1 MLLLC
6 LGLKLA
12 AVFAAVGQ
20 FVAGKSMRSGLM
32 KSATAVSAAALMLLA
47 GPGLAQEAAV
57 RPATG
62 SGGDIVNY
70 GQIHSPV
77 VGRGGMVVSQ
87 SDLAT
92 RVGVDILRQGGNAV
106 DSAIAVAFAEAV
118 TLPRAGNIG
127 GSGYMV
133 VHMAATKD
141 RPAQD
146 IAINYY
152 GTAPAATTPDLL
164 LGPDGRFDRSKP
176 SGFKNVAVPGTVMGL
191 WEAHQRFGSMPWADL
206 AAPAI
211 ALAEEGYVLSDGEAD
226 ATGGRARVL
235 ATDPGAREAYLKA
248 DGSVYR
254 AGEVFRQP
262 LLAESLRKL
271 ARGGA
276 DEFYKGEL
284 ARQIVAGIQ
293 AHGGVITMEDMAA
306 YRADVSEPIWGSYR
320 GHRISFMPPTASG
333 VSVAEALNLLEHFD
347 LRAMGWGSVDSLH
360 LISEA
365 MKITSSDRNLIGGA
379 PQWTSPAKGLASKEF
394 AAERVKLISLD
405 KTLKAADVPEG
416 NPYPFESRDTTHY
429 SVADAYGN
437 AVSNTY
443 TLSNSYG
450 AHVAPVG
457 TGILLN
463 NHLDNFYWGT
473 EGKPN
478 SPAPG
483 KRLGSTIT
491 PMIVFKDD
499 KPWLVTGTPGG
510 GYIIATMVQLVSNV
524 IDHRLNVAEAAMRP
538 RINQG
543 WGGAPLELEGGFSPD
558 VERLLRERGHR
569 TRGSNTMGSTQSI
582 MIEGDRFYG
591 AADTRRPDAS
601 AVGVR

>member
-1 MLLLC
+1 
-6 LGLKLA
+6 
-12 AVFAAVGQ
+12 
-20 FVAGKSMRSGLM
+20 MRFGFTRA
-32 KSATAVSAAALMLLA
+32 ATAVSAAALMLLA
-47 GPGLAQEAAV
+47 GPGLAQQAAQV

-77 VGRGGMVVSQ
+77 IGRGGMVVSQ
-87 SDLAT
+87 SDPAT
-92 RVGVDILRQGGNAV
+92 RVGVEILRQGGNAV
-106 DSAIAVAFAEAV
+106 DSAVAVAFAEAV

-127 GSGYMV
+127 GSGYMI
-133 VHMAATKD
+133 VHMAATAD

-146 IAINYY
+146 IAVNYY
-152 GTAPAATTPDLL
+152 GAAPAATTPELL

-176 SGFKNVAVPGTVMGL
+176 SGFINVSVPGTVMGL
-191 WEAHQRFGSMPWADL
+191 WEAHSRFGSMPWADL
-206 AAPAI
+206 VAPAI
-211 ALAEEGYVLSDGEAD
+211 RLAEEGYVLSDGEAD
-226 ATGGRARVL
+226 ATAGRARVL
-235 ATDPGAREAYLKA
+235 ATDPGAREAYLKP

-254 AGEVFRQP
+254 AGETFRQP
-262 LLAESLRKL
+262 LLAESLRKV

-293 AHGGVITMEDMAA
+293 AQGGVITLEDMAA

-320 GHRISFMPPTASG
+320 GNRISFMPPTASG

-347 LRAMGWGSVDSLH
+347 LKAMGWGSVDSLH

-365 MKITSSDRNLIGGA
+365 MKITSSDRRLIGGA
-379 PQWTSPAKGLASKEF
+379 PQWTTPARGLASKEF
-394 AAERVKLISLD
+394 AAERVKLIALD
-405 KTLKAADVPEG
+405 RTLKAADIPEG
-416 NPYPFESRDTTHY
+416 NPYPYESQDTTHY
-429 SVADAYGN
+429 SVADAFGN

-463 NHLDNFYWGT
+463 NHLDNFSWGT
-473 EGKPN
+473 RGEPN

-499 KPWLVTGTPGG
+499 KPWLITGTPGG
-510 GYIIATMVQLVSNV
+510 GYIIATMVQLISNV
-524 IDHRLNVAEAAMRP
+524 VDHNLNVAEAAMRP
-538 RINQG
+538 RLNQG
-543 WGGAPLELEGGFSPD
+543 GGDSPLELEGGFSPD
-558 VERLLRERGHR
+558 VERLLRERGHTVR
-569 TRGSNTMGSTQSI
+569 PSMTMGSTQSI
-582 MIEGDRFYG
+582 MVDGDRFLG
-591 AADTRRPDAS
+591 AADTRRPDAL
-601 AVGVR
+601 ALGVR

>member
-1 MLLLC
+1 MHRRMNLW
-6 LGLKLA
+6 A
-12 AVFAAVGQ
+12 AVSV
-20 FVAGKSMRSGLM
+20 
-32 KSATAVSAAALMLLA
+32 AALVGF
-47 GPGLAQEAAV
+47 GPMVAPALAQEAAV
-57 RPATG
+57 RPAAG
-62 SGGDIVNY
+62 SGGDIVSY
-70 GQIHSPV
+70 GQIHNPV
-77 VGRGGMVVSQ
+77 VGRDGMVVSQ

-92 RVGVDILRQGGNAV
+92 RVGVEILAKGGNAV
-106 DSAIAVAFAEAV
+106 DAALAVGFAEAV

-133 VHMAATKD
+133 IHMAATAD

-152 GTAPAATTPDLL
+152 GTAPAALTGQTL
-164 LGPDGRFDRSKP
+164 LGADGKFDRSHP
-176 SGFKNVAVPGTVMGL
+176 SDMRNVAVPGTVMGFH
-191 WEAHQRFGSMPWADL
+191 EAFTRFASMSWSDL
-206 AAPAI
+206 IQPAI
-211 ALAEEGYVLSDGEAD
+211 KLAEDGYVLSDGEAD
-226 ATGGRARVL
+226 ATGGRARFL
-235 ATDPGAREAYLKA
+235 ALDPGAAEAYLKA
-248 DGSVYR
+248 DGTPYR
-254 AGEVFRQP
+254 AGEVFKQP
-262 LLAESLRKL
+262 LLGQSLRELAVGGADSFYKGDL
-271 ARGGA
+271 AKKIVDGVQARGG
-276 DEFYKGEL
+276 
-284 ARQIVAGIQ
+284 IM
-293 AHGGVITMEDMAA
+293 TMEDMAS
-306 YRADVSEPIWGSYR
+306 YRAIVSEPIWGSYR
-320 GHRISFMPPTASG
+320 GHRIAYMPPTASG
-333 VSVAEALNLLEHFD
+333 VSVAQAMNMLEHFD
-347 LRAMGWGSVDSLH
+347 LAKMGWGSVDSLH
-360 LISEA
+360 LISEV
-365 MKITSSDRNLIGGA
+365 MKVVNADRRLIGGD
-379 PQWTSPAKGLASKEF
+379 PQWATPANGLASKGF
-394 AAERVKLISLD
+394 AEERVKLVSLERSLD
-405 KTLKAADVPEG
+405 GANLPDG
-416 NPYPFESRDTTHY
+416 NPYPYESQDTTHY
-429 SVADAYGN
+429 SVADKFGN
-437 AVSNTY
+437 AASVTY

-463 NHLDNFYWGT
+463 NHVDNFSWGT
-473 EGKPN
+473 EGEPN

>member
-1 MLLLC
+1 
-6 LGLKLA
+6 
-12 AVFAAVGQ
+12 
-20 FVAGKSMRSGLM
+20 MRLRLM
-32 KSATAVSAAALMLLA
+32 KSATAVSAAALMVLA
-47 GPGLAQEAAV
+47 GPGLAQEAAI
-57 RPATG
+57 RPTTG

-87 SDLAT
+87 SDPAT

-164 LGPDGRFDRSKP
+164 LGPDGKFDRSKP

-206 AAPAI
+206 VAPAI

-248 DGSVYR
+248 DGTAYR

-293 AHGGVITMEDMAA
+293 AQGGVITMEDMAA

-379 PQWTSPAKGLASKEF
+379 PQWTTPAKGLASKEF

-405 KTLKAADVPEG
+405 KTLKAEDVPEG
-416 NPYPFESRDTTHY
+416 NPYPFESKDTTHY

-524 IDHRLNVAEAAMRP
+524 IDHQLNVAEAAMRP
-538 RINQG
+538 RLNQG
-543 WGGAPLELEGGFSPD
+543 GGDSPLELEGGFSPD
-558 VERLLRERGHR
+558 VERLLRERGHTVR
-569 TRGSNTMGSTQSI
+569 PSMTMGSTQSI
-582 MIEGDRFYG
+582 LIDGDRFLG
-591 AADTRRPDAS
+591 AADTRRPDAL
-601 AVGVR
+601 ALGVR

>member
-1 MLLLC
+1 MNLW
-6 LGLKLA
+6 
-12 AVFAAVGQ
+12 
-20 FVAGKSMRSGLM
+20 
-32 KSATAVSAAALMLLA
+32 AAASIAALIGFSPAVAQQVALR
-47 GPGLAQEAAV
+47 PGA
-57 RPATG
+57 G

-70 GQIHSPV
+70 GQIHNPV
-77 VGRGGMVVSQ
+77 IGRDGMVVSQ

-92 RVGVDILRQGGNAV
+92 RVGVEILAKGGNAV
-106 DSAIAVAFAEAV
+106 DAALAVGFAEAV

-133 VHMAATKD
+133 IHMAATPD

-152 GTAPAATTPDLL
+152 GTAPAALTAQTL
-164 LGPDGRFDRSKP
+164 LGADGKFDRSQP
-176 SGFKNVAVPGTVMGL
+176 SGMRNVAVPGTVMGF
-191 WEAHQRFGSMPWADL
+191 WEAHRRFGSMPWSEL
-206 AAPAI
+206 VQPAI
-211 ALAEEGYVLSDGEAD
+211 RLAEEGYILTDGEAD

-235 ATDPGAREAYLKA
+235 ANDPGAAEAYLKA
-248 DGSVYR
+248 DGTPYQ
-254 AGEVFRQP
+254 AGELFRQP

-271 ARGGA
+271 AAGGA
-276 DEFYKGEL
+276 DEFYKGDL
-284 ARQIVAGIQ
+284 ARQIVEGVQ
-293 AHGGVITMEDMAA
+293 ARGGLMTMEDMAN
-306 YRADVSEPIWGSYR
+306 YRAIVSEPIWGSYR
-320 GHRISFMPPTASG
+320 GHRIAFMPPTASG
-333 VSVAEALNLLEHFD
+333 VSVAQALNMLEHFD
-347 LRAMGWGSVDSLH
+347 LAEMGWGSVDSLH
-360 LISEA
+360 LISEV
-365 MKITSSDRNLIGGA
+365 MKVVNHDRRLIGGD
-379 PQWTSPAKGLASKEF
+379 PDWNTPAQGLASKGF
-394 AAERVKLISLD
+394 AEERVKLVSLERALD
-405 KTLKAADVPEG
+405 GATLPDG
-416 NPYPFESRDTTHY
+416 NPYPYESQDTTHY
-429 SVADAYGN
+429 SVADRFGN
-437 AVSNTY
+437 AASVTY

-463 NHLDNFYWGT
+463 NHVDNFSWGT
-473 EGKPN
+473 EGQPN

-510 GYIIATMVQLVSNV
+510 GYIIATMVQLISNI

-558 VERLLRERGHR
+558 VERLLQQRGHQ
-569 TRGSNTMGSTQSI
+569 TRPSMTMGSTQSI

-601 AVGVR
+601 AIGVR

>member
-1 MLLLC
+1 MG
-6 LGLKLA
+6 LGL
-12 AVFAAVGQ
+12 
-20 FVAGKSMRSGLM
+20 MRA
-32 KSATAVSAAALMLLA
+32 ATAVSAAALMLLA
-47 GPGLAQEAAV
+47 APGLAQEAAQV

-87 SDLAT
+87 SDPAT

-106 DSAIAVAFAEAV
+106 DSAVAVAFAEAV

-133 VHMAATKD
+133 VHMAATAD

-146 IAINYY
+146 IAVNYY
-152 GTAPAATTPDLL
+152 GAAPAATTPELL
-164 LGPDGRFDRSKP
+164 LGPNGRFDRSKP
-176 SGFKNVAVPGTVMGL
+176 SGFINAAVPGTVMGL
-191 WEAHQRFGSMPWADL
+191 WEAHSRFGSMPWADL
-206 AAPAI
+206 VAPAI
-211 ALAEEGYVLSDGEAD
+211 RLAEEGYVLSDGEAD
-226 ATGGRARVL
+226 ATAGRARVL
-235 ATDPGAREAYLKA
+235 ATDPGAREAYLKP
-248 DGSVYR
+248 DGTVYR

-262 LLAESLRKL
+262 LLAESLRKV

-284 ARQIVAGIQ
+284 ARQIVAGVQ
-293 AHGGVITMEDMAA
+293 AHGGVITLEDMAA

-320 GHRISFMPPTASG
+320 GNRISFMPPTASG

-347 LRAMGWGSVDSLH
+347 LKAMGWGSVDSLH

-365 MKITSSDRNLIGGA
+365 MKITSSDRRLIGGA
-379 PQWTSPAKGLASKEF
+379 PQWTTPAHGLASKEF
-394 AAERVKLISLD
+394 AAERVKLIALD
-405 KTLKAADVPEG
+405 RTLKATDIPEG
-416 NPYPFESRDTTHY
+416 NPYPYESQDTTHY
-429 SVADAYGN
+429 SVADAFGN

-463 NHLDNFYWGT
+463 NHLDNFSWGT
-473 EGKPN
+473 RGEPN

-510 GYIIATMVQLVSNV
+510 GYIIATMVQLISNV
-524 IDHRLNVAEAAMRP
+524 IDHNLNVAEAAMRP
-538 RINQG
+538 RLNQA
-543 WGGAPLELEGGFSPD
+543 GGDSPLELEGGFSPD
-558 VERLLRERGHR
+558 VERLLRERGHTVR
-569 TRGSNTMGSTQSI
+569 PSMTMGSTQSI
-582 MIEGDRFYG
+582 MVDGDRFLG
-591 AADTRRPDAS
+591 AADTRRPDAL
-601 AVGVR
+601 ALGVR

>member
-1 MLLLC
+1 
-6 LGLKLA
+6 
-12 AVFAAVGQ
+12 
-20 FVAGKSMRSGLM
+20 MRFGFTRA
-32 KSATAVSAAALMLLA
+32 ATAVSAAALMLLA
-47 GPGLAQEAAV
+47 GPGLAQQAAQV
-57 RPATG
+57 RPTTG

-87 SDLAT
+87 SDPAT
-92 RVGVDILRQGGNAV
+92 RVGVEILRQGGNAV
-106 DSAIAVAFAEAV
+106 DSAVAVAFAEAV

-127 GSGYMV
+127 GSGYMI
-133 VHMAATKD
+133 VHMAATAD

-146 IAINYY
+146 IAVNYY
-152 GTAPAATTPDLL
+152 GAAPAATTPELL

-176 SGFKNVAVPGTVMGL
+176 SGFINVSVPGTVMGL
-191 WEAHQRFGSMPWADL
+191 WEAHSRFGSMPWADL
-206 AAPAI
+206 VAPAI
-211 ALAEEGYVLSDGEAD
+211 RLAEEGYVLSDGEAD
-226 ATGGRARVL
+226 ATAGRARVL
-235 ATDPGAREAYLKA
+235 ATDPGAREAYLKP

-254 AGEVFRQP
+254 AGETFRQP
-262 LLAESLRKL
+262 LLAESLRKV

-293 AHGGVITMEDMAA
+293 AQGGVITLEDMAA

-320 GHRISFMPPTASG
+320 GNRISFMPPTASG

-347 LRAMGWGSVDSLH
+347 LKAMGWGSVDSLH

-365 MKITSSDRNLIGGA
+365 MKITSSDRRLIGGA
-379 PQWTSPAKGLASKEF
+379 PQWTTPAHGLASKEF
-394 AAERVKLISLD
+394 ASERVKLIALD
-405 KTLKAADVPEG
+405 RTLKAADIPEG
-416 NPYPFESRDTTHY
+416 NPYPYESQDTTHY
-429 SVADAYGN
+429 SVADAFGN

-463 NHLDNFYWGT
+463 NHLDNFSWGT
-473 EGKPN
+473 RGEPN

-499 KPWLVTGTPGG
+499 KPWLITGTPGG
-510 GYIIATMVQLVSNV
+510 GYIIATMVQLISNV
-524 IDHRLNVAEAAMRP
+524 VDHNLNVAEAAMRP
-538 RINQG
+538 RLNQG
-543 WGGAPLELEGGFSPD
+543 GGDSPLELEGGFSPD
-558 VERLLRERGHR
+558 VERLLRERGHTVR
-569 TRGSNTMGSTQSI
+569 PSMTMGSTQSI
-582 MIEGDRFYG
+582 MVDGDRFLG
-591 AADTRRPDAS
+591 AADTRRPDAL
-601 AVGVR
+601 ALGVR

>member
-1 MLLLC
+1 MRF
-6 LGLKLA
+6 GLKT
-12 AVFAAVGQ
+12 
-20 FVAGKSMRSGLM
+20 
-32 KSATAVSAAALMLLA
+32 TAVAAAALLA
-47 GPGLAQEAAV
+47 APLVALPVLAQEAPAQV
-57 RPATG
+57 RPSTG

-87 SDLAT
+87 SDPAT
-92 RVGVDILRQGGNAV
+92 RVGVEILRRGGNAV
-106 DSAIAVAFAEAV
+106 DSAVAVAFAEAV

-133 VHMAATKD
+133 VHMAATAD

-146 IAINYY
+146 IAVNYY
-152 GTAPAATTPDLL
+152 GTAPAATTPELL
-164 LGPDGRFDRSKP
+164 LGADGKFDRSKP
-176 SGFKNVAVPGTVMGL
+176 SGFINVSVPGTVMGM
-191 WEAHQRFGSMPWADL
+191 WEAHSRFGSLPWAEL
-206 AAPAI
+206 VAPAI
-211 ALAEEGYVLSDGEAD
+211 RLAEEGYVLSDGEAD
-226 ATGGRARVL
+226 ATAGRARVL

-248 DGSVYR
+248 DGTVYR

-262 LLAESLRKL
+262 LLAESLRKV

-293 AHGGVITMEDMAA
+293 ARGGIITLADMAA
-306 YRADVSEPIWGSYR
+306 YRADVTAPIWSSYR
-320 GHRISFMPPTASG
+320 GNRIAYMPPTASG

-347 LRAMGWGSVDSLH
+347 LKAMGWGSVDGLH

-365 MKITSSDRNLIGGA
+365 MKITSSDRRLIGGA
-379 PQWTSPAKGLASKEF
+379 PQWDTPAQGLASKEF
-394 AAERVKLISLD
+394 AAERVRLIAMDRS
-405 KTLKAADVPEG
+405 LKAADIPEG
-416 NPYPFESRDTTHY
+416 NPYPYESQDTTHF
-429 SVADAYGN
+429 SVADAHGN

-450 AHVAPVG
+450 AHVAPIG

-463 NHLDNFYWGT
+463 NHLDNFSWGT
-473 EGKPN
+473 RDEPN

-524 IDHRLNVAEAAMRP
+524 VDHNLNVAEAAMRP
-538 RINQG
+538 RLNQG
-543 WGGAPLELEGGFSPD
+543 GGDSPLELEGGFSPD
-558 VERLLRERGHR
+558 VERLLRERGHTVR
-569 TRGSNTMGSTQSI
+569 PSMTMGSTQSI
-582 MIEGDRFYG
+582 MVEGDRFLG
-591 AADTRRPDAS
+591 AADTRRPDAL
-601 AVGVR
+601 ALGVR

>member
-1 MLLLC
+1 
-6 LGLKLA
+6 
-12 AVFAAVGQ
+12 
-20 FVAGKSMRSGLM
+20 MRFGFTRA
-32 KSATAVSAAALMLLA
+32 ATAVSAAALMLLA
-47 GPGLAQEAAV
+47 GPGLAQQTAQV
-57 RPATG
+57 RPTTG

-70 GQIHSPV
+70 GQIHSPL

-87 SDLAT
+87 SDPAT
-92 RVGVDILRQGGNAV
+92 RVGVEILRQGGNAV
-106 DSAIAVAFAEAV
+106 DSAVAVAFAEAV

-127 GSGYMV
+127 GSGYMI
-133 VHMAATKD
+133 VHMAATAD

-146 IAINYY
+146 IAVNYY
-152 GTAPAATTPDLL
+152 GAAPAATTPELL

-176 SGFKNVAVPGTVMGL
+176 SGFINVSVPGTVMGL
-191 WEAHQRFGSMPWADL
+191 WEAHSRFGSMPWADL
-206 AAPAI
+206 VAPAI
-211 ALAEEGYVLSDGEAD
+211 RLAEEGYVLSDGEAD
-226 ATGGRARVL
+226 ATAGRARVL
-235 ATDPGAREAYLKA
+235 ATDPGAREAYLKP

-254 AGEVFRQP
+254 AGETFRQP
-262 LLAESLRKL
+262 LLAESLRKV

-293 AHGGVITMEDMAA
+293 AQGGVITLEDMAA

-320 GHRISFMPPTASG
+320 GNRISFMPPTASG

-347 LRAMGWGSVDSLH
+347 LKAMGWGSVDSLH

-365 MKITSSDRNLIGGA
+365 MKITSSDRRLIGGA
-379 PQWTSPAKGLASKEF
+379 PQWTTPAHGLASKEF
-394 AAERVKLISLD
+394 AAERVKLIALD
-405 KTLKAADVPEG
+405 RTLKAADIPEG
-416 NPYPFESRDTTHY
+416 NPYPYESQDTTHY
-429 SVADAYGN
+429 SVADAFGN

-463 NHLDNFYWGT
+463 NHLDNFSWGT
-473 EGKPN
+473 RGEPN

-499 KPWLVTGTPGG
+499 KPWLITGTPGG
-510 GYIIATMVQLVSNV
+510 GYIIATMVQLISNV
-524 IDHRLNVAEAAMRP
+524 VDHNLNVAEAAMRP
-538 RINQG
+538 RLNQG
-543 WGGAPLELEGGFSPD
+543 GGDSPLELEGGFSPD
-558 VERLLRERGHR
+558 VERLLRERGHTVR
-569 TRGSNTMGSTQSI
+569 PSMTMGSTQSI
-582 MIEGDRFYG
+582 MVDGDRFLG
-591 AADTRRPDAS
+591 AADTRRPDAL
-601 AVGVR
+601 ALGVR

>member
-1 MLLLC
+1 
-6 LGLKLA
+6 
-12 AVFAAVGQ
+12 
-20 FVAGKSMRSGLM
+20 MRFGFTRA
-32 KSATAVSAAALMLLA
+32 ATAVSAAALMLLA
-47 GPGLAQEAAV
+47 GPGLAQQAAQV
-57 RPATG
+57 RPTTG

-87 SDLAT
+87 SDPAT
-92 RVGVDILRQGGNAV
+92 RVGVEILRQGGNAV
-106 DSAIAVAFAEAV
+106 DSAVAVAFAEAV

-127 GSGYMV
+127 GSGYMI
-133 VHMAATKD
+133 VHMAATAD

-146 IAINYY
+146 IAVNYY
-152 GTAPAATTPDLL
+152 GAAPAATTPELL

-176 SGFKNVAVPGTVMGL
+176 SGFINVSVPGTVMGL
-191 WEAHQRFGSMPWADL
+191 WEAHSRFGSMPWADL
-206 AAPAI
+206 VAPAI
-211 ALAEEGYVLSDGEAD
+211 RLAEEGYVLSDGEAD
-226 ATGGRARVL
+226 ATAGRARVL
-235 ATDPGAREAYLKA
+235 ATDPGAREAYLKP

-254 AGEVFRQP
+254 AGETFRQP
-262 LLAESLRKL
+262 LLAESLRKV

-293 AHGGVITMEDMAA
+293 AQGGVITLEDMAA

-320 GHRISFMPPTASG
+320 GNRISFMPPTASG

-347 LRAMGWGSVDSLH
+347 LKAMGWGSVDSLH

-365 MKITSSDRNLIGGA
+365 MKITSSDRRLIGGA
-379 PQWTSPAKGLASKEF
+379 PQWTTPAHGLASKEF
-394 AAERVKLISLD
+394 AAERVKLIALD
-405 KTLKAADVPEG
+405 RTLKAADIPEG
-416 NPYPFESRDTTHY
+416 NPYPYESQDTTHY
-429 SVADAYGN
+429 SVADAFGN

-463 NHLDNFYWGT
+463 NHLDNFSWGT
-473 EGKPN
+473 RGEPN

-499 KPWLVTGTPGG
+499 KPWLITGTPGG
-510 GYIIATMVQLVSNV
+510 GYIIATMVQLISNV
-524 IDHRLNVAEAAMRP
+524 VDHNLNVAEAAMRP
-538 RINQG
+538 RLNQG
-543 WGGAPLELEGGFSPD
+543 GGDSPLELEGGFSPD
-558 VERLLRERGHR
+558 VERLLRERGHTVR
-569 TRGSNTMGSTQSI
+569 PSMTMGSTQSI
-582 MIEGDRFYG
+582 MVDGDRFLG
-591 AADTRRPDAS
+591 AADTRRPDAL
-601 AVGVR
+601 ALGVR

>member
-1 MLLLC
+1 MNLW
-6 LGLKLA
+6 A
-12 AVFAAVGQ
+12 
-20 FVAGKSMRSGLM
+20 
-32 KSATAVSAAALMLLA
+32 AVSAAALLGF
-47 GPGLAQEAAV
+47 GPMVAPALAQEAAV
-57 RPATG
+57 RPAAG
-62 SGGDIVNY
+62 SGGDIVSY
-70 GQIHSPV
+70 GQIHNPV
-77 VGRGGMVVSQ
+77 IGRDGMVVSQ

-92 RVGVDILRQGGNAV
+92 RVGVEILAKGGNAV
-106 DSAIAVAFAEAV
+106 DAALAVGFAEAV

-133 VHMAATKD
+133 IHMAATSD

-152 GTAPAATTPDLL
+152 GTAPSAMTGQTL
-164 LGPDGRFDRSKP
+164 LGADGKFDRSHP
-176 SGFKNVAVPGTVMGL
+176 SDMRNVAVPGTVMGFH
-191 WEAHQRFGSMPWADL
+191 EAFTRFASLSWSDL
-206 AAPAI
+206 IQPAI
-211 ALAEEGYVLSDGEAD
+211 KLAEDGYVLSDGEAS
-226 ATGGRARVL
+226 ATGGRARFL
-235 ATDPGAREAYLKA
+235 ALDPGAAEAYLKA
-248 DGSVYR
+248 DGSAYQP
-254 AGEVFRQP
+254 GEMFKQP
-262 LLAESLRKL
+262 LLAQSLRELAAGGADAFYKGDL
-271 ARGGA
+271 AQKIVDGVQARGG
-276 DEFYKGEL
+276 
-284 ARQIVAGIQ
+284 IM
-293 AHGGVITMEDMAA
+293 TMADMAS
-306 YRADVSEPIWGSYR
+306 YRAVVSEPIWGSYR
-320 GHRISFMPPTASG
+320 GHRIAYMPPTASG
-333 VSVAEALNLLEHFD
+333 VSVAQALNMLEHFD
-347 LRAMGWGSVDSLH
+347 LAEMGWGSVDSLH
-360 LISEA
+360 LISEV
-365 MKITSSDRNLIGGA
+365 MKVVNADRRLIGGDPDWA
-379 PQWTSPAKGLASKEF
+379 TPAKGLASKGF
-394 AAERVKLISLD
+394 AEERVKLVALD
-405 KTLKAADVPEG
+405 KVLNGNQVPDG
-416 NPYPFESRDTTHY
+416 NPYPYESQDTTHY
-429 SVADAYGN
+429 SVADKFGN
-437 AVSNTY
+437 AVSVTY

-463 NHLDNFYWGT
+463 NHVDNFSWGT
-473 EGKPN
+473 EGEPN

-510 GYIIATMVQLVSNV
+510 GYIIATMVQLLSNV
-524 IDHRLNVAEAAMRP
+524 IDHDLNVAEAAMRP

>member
-1 MLLLC
+1 
-6 LGLKLA
+6 
-12 AVFAAVGQ
+12 
-20 FVAGKSMRSGLM
+20 MRFGFTRA
-32 KSATAVSAAALMLLA
+32 ATAVSAAALMLLA
-47 GPGLAQEAAV
+47 GPGLAQQAAQV
-57 RPATG
+57 RPTTG

-87 SDLAT
+87 SDPAT
-92 RVGVDILRQGGNAV
+92 RVGVEILRQGGNAV
-106 DSAIAVAFAEAV
+106 DSAVAVAFAEAV

-127 GSGYMV
+127 GSGYMI
-133 VHMAATKD
+133 VHMAATAD

-146 IAINYY
+146 IAVNYY
-152 GTAPAATTPDLL
+152 GAAPAATTPELL

-176 SGFKNVAVPGTVMGL
+176 SGFINVSVPGTVMGL
-191 WEAHQRFGSMPWADL
+191 WEAHSRFGSMPWADL
-206 AAPAI
+206 VAPAI
-211 ALAEEGYVLSDGEAD
+211 RLAEEGYVLSDGEAD
-226 ATGGRARVL
+226 ATAGRARVL
-235 ATDPGAREAYLKA
+235 ATDPGAREAYLKP

-254 AGEVFRQP
+254 AGETFRQP
-262 LLAESLRKL
+262 LLAESLRKV

-293 AHGGVITMEDMAA
+293 AQGGVITLEDMAA

-320 GHRISFMPPTASG
+320 GNRISFMPPTASG

-347 LRAMGWGSVDSLH
+347 LKAMGWGSVDSLH

-365 MKITSSDRNLIGGA
+365 MKITSSDRRLIGGA
-379 PQWTSPAKGLASKEF
+379 PQWTTPAHGLASKEF
-394 AAERVKLISLD
+394 AAERVKLIALD
-405 KTLKAADVPEG
+405 RTLKAADIPEG
-416 NPYPFESRDTTHY
+416 NPYPYESQDTTHY
-429 SVADAYGN
+429 SVADAFGN

-463 NHLDNFYWGT
+463 NHLDNFSWGT
-473 EGKPN
+473 RGEPN

-499 KPWLVTGTPGG
+499 KPWLITGTPGG
-510 GYIIATMVQLVSNV
+510 GYIIATMVQLISNV
-524 IDHRLNVAEAAMRP
+524 VDHNLNVAEAAMRP
-538 RINQG
+538 RLNQG
-543 WGGAPLELEGGFSPD
+543 GGDNPLELEGGFSPD
-558 VERLLRERGHR
+558 VERLLRERGHTVR
-569 TRGSNTMGSTQSI
+569 PSMTMGSTQSI
-582 MIEGDRFYG
+582 MVDGDRFLG
-591 AADTRRPDAS
+591 AADTRRPDAL
-601 AVGVR
+601 ALGVR

>member
-1 MLLLC
+1 
-6 LGLKLA
+6 
-12 AVFAAVGQ
+12 
-20 FVAGKSMRSGLM
+20 MRFGFTRA
-32 KSATAVSAAALMLLA
+32 ATAVSAAALMLLA
-47 GPGLAQEAAV
+47 GPGLAQQAAQV
-57 RPATG
+57 RPTTG

-87 SDLAT
+87 SDPAT
-92 RVGVDILRQGGNAV
+92 RVGVEILRQGGNAV
-106 DSAIAVAFAEAV
+106 DSAVAVAFAEAV

-127 GSGYMV
+127 GSGYMI
-133 VHMAATKD
+133 VHMAATAD

-146 IAINYY
+146 IAVNYY
-152 GTAPAATTPDLL
+152 GAAPAATTPELL

-176 SGFKNVAVPGTVMGL
+176 SGFINVSVPGTVMGL
-191 WEAHQRFGSMPWADL
+191 WEAHSRFGSMPWADL
-206 AAPAI
+206 VAPAI
-211 ALAEEGYVLSDGEAD
+211 RLAEEGYVLSDGEAD
-226 ATGGRARVL
+226 ATAGRARVL
-235 ATDPGAREAYLKA
+235 ATDPGAAEAYLKP

-254 AGEVFRQP
+254 AGETFRQP
-262 LLAESLRKL
+262 LLAESLRKV

-293 AHGGVITMEDMAA
+293 AQGGVITLEDMAA

-320 GHRISFMPPTASG
+320 GNRISFMPPTASG

-347 LRAMGWGSVDSLH
+347 LKAMGWGSVDSLH

-365 MKITSSDRNLIGGA
+365 MKITSSDRRLIGGE
-379 PQWTSPAKGLASKEF
+379 PQWTTPAHGLASKEF
-394 AAERVKLISLD
+394 AAERVKLIALD
-405 KTLKAADVPEG
+405 RTLKAADIPEG
-416 NPYPFESRDTTHY
+416 NPYPYESQDTTHY
-429 SVADAYGN
+429 SVADAFGN

-463 NHLDNFYWGT
+463 NHLDNFSWGT
-473 EGKPN
+473 RGEPN

-499 KPWLVTGTPGG
+499 KPWLITGTPGG
-510 GYIIATMVQLVSNV
+510 GYIIATMVQLISNV
-524 IDHRLNVAEAAMRP
+524 VDHNLNVAEAAMRP
-538 RINQG
+538 RLNQG
-543 WGGAPLELEGGFSPD
+543 GGDSPLELEGGFSPD
-558 VERLLRERGHR
+558 VERLLRERGHTVR
-569 TRGSNTMGSTQSI
+569 PSMTMGSTQSI
-582 MIEGDRFYG
+582 MVDGDRFLG
-591 AADTRRPDAS
+591 AADTRRPDAL
-601 AVGVR
+601 ALGVR